1 MDTALEKTRVRDQNS
16 IVQQIQRVRLYK
28 DQVIRKTGK
37 FQVDEELAMT
47 TEKVTRTL
55 VSGKCGIFVMPAVAI

>member
-1 MDTALEKTRVRDQNS
+1 MESPEIKQSA
-16 IVQQIQRVRLYK
+16 IQ
-28 DQVIRKTGK
+28 